1 MSLVSL
7 LLALALVANATNRAF
22 TSLLDTLPLHVE
34 AVLVRVDVGGPPNN
48 AALSVA
54 ARAFANERRLVLTA
68 MATRDIDDTT
78 GAWVLVRRP
87 ASTRAKRCLS
97 VPDATA
103 PTVQRF
109 DGMDVVEFVNA
120 ALGWHWAH
128 DGTELPRAELVR
140 TVLRRAAQ
148 SAARHCHVT
157 DDAPTE
163 QRVFDAI
170 VDSQPTVF
178 RGAARHWPAR
188 QLWTEAR
195 LRAVGGASEVFVK
208 ATGANGSF
216 EGVELA
222 SMWPPQGDVPPS
234 VGAHLRWPWL
244 VTARA
249 ADVKL
254 RLDEFFDILH
264 QKPNGTSFYLEYTA
278 MSQLPLLAS
287 GVPNEARPFEFA
299 RFLEQSHLNVW
310 IGDGRTT
317 GRLHFDEFENLLA
330 QLSGRKVFK
339 LIHANERAFE
349 GHIREVQWEHHRSR
363 VPDMTRTQ
371 LLQSTSITMAPF
383 DLAPPINSS
392 WITDAQVFSCTVD
405 AGDVLLLP
413 AFTWHEV
420 ESFPAADA
428 ACADGQSLPPNV
440 AVNAWFEP
448 IRTKEFPCS
457 TCEWRVDAH
466 KHGYAAML
474 ERLLSSGG
482 RKRREVS
489 DL

>member
-1 MSLVSL
+1 MTALLL
-7 LLALALVANATNRAF
+7 LLAVCSTVASLRAN
-22 TSLLDTLPLHVE
+22 TAYTALLDTLPVHVE
-34 AVLVRVDVGGPPNN
+34 AVLVRVDVGGPPDNR
-48 AALSVA
+48 ALSLA

-68 MATRDIDDTT
+68 MATRVNVDDTSS
-78 GAWVLVRRP
+78 WVLVRR
-87 ASTRAKRCLS
+87 ASTRVKRCLS
-97 VPDATA
+97 VPDAQV
-103 PTVQRF
+103 TVH
-109 DGMDVVEFVNA
+109 GYNGIDVVEFVNGV
-120 ALGWHWAH
+120 LGWHWSP
-128 DGTELPRAELVR
+128 DGTELPRAEAVR
-140 TVLRRAAQ
+140 SVLQRGAQ
-148 SAARHCHVT
+148 SAVRQCHVT

-222 SMWPPQGDVPPS
+222 SMWPAQGDVPTS
-234 VGAHLRWPWL
+234 VSSHLRWPWL

-264 QKPNGTSFYLEYTA
+264 QEPNGTSFYLEYTA

-287 GVPNEARPFEFA
+287 GVPNELRPFEFA

-349 GHIREVQWEHHRSR
+349 GHIREVQWEHHRNR

-383 DLAPPINSS
+383 DLASPMNAS

-420 ESFPAADA
+420 ESFPDTRRDERDWWIAAE
-428 ACADGQSLPPNV
+428 CGGERVVRADSNERVSL
-440 AVNAWFEP
+440 
-448 IRTKEFPCS
+448 
-457 TCEWRVDAH
+457 
-466 KHGYAAML
+466 
-474 ERLLSSGG
+474 
-482 RKRREVS
+482 
-489 DL
+489 